1 MKKYFSM
8 LLLFCLILVAGSF
21 TSAPVNFKQQPA
33 AELEGKVT
41 LSGAFALYPLA
52 VKWGEEFKNCTQKF
66 LLIFRVEVQEKV

>member
-1 MKKYFSM
+1 M

-33 AELEGKVT
+33 TELEGKVT

-52 VKWGEEFKNCTQKF
+52 VKWGEEFKNYIQKYH
-66 LLIFRVEVQEKV
+66 LIFKVAVQEKG